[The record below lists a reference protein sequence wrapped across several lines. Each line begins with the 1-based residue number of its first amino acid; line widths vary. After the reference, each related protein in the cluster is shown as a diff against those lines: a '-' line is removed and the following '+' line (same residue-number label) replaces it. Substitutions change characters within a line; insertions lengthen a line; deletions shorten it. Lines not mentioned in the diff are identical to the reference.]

1 MKGTKNMISNPS
13 FEWEQ
18 TICIKEDTFLECFEK
33 ARKLSEAKRLSIS
46 VMRDNERDGIFYS
59 AKAYDELLKQINGL
73 KHEIS
78 ILKNRQN

>member
-1 MKGTKNMISNPS
+1 MKGMKTMINNSN

-18 TICIKEDTFLECFEK
+18 TVCIKKDTFLECFEK

-46 VMRDNERDGIFYS
+46 VMRGNELDGVFYS

-73 KHEIS
+73 KREIS